1 VNSLRRAAGHD
12 DRQPDSGIVAVEF
25 ALILPVLVTLLFTMI
40 AAGSV
45 LIDRLDLQSA
55 ARDAVRVASLDGADA
70 CSVAAGSLAGNDLTL
85 ASCVVEGSCDVGS
98 VSVLLGTV
106 SQVSIQIVGDRAVE
120 LTANSRYAC

>member
-1 VNSLRRAAGHD
+1 MNSLRRAAGHD

-55 ARDAVRVASLDGADA
+55 ARDAVRAASLDGADA
-70 CSVAAGSLAGNDLTL
+70 CGVAAGSLAGNDLTL
-85 ASCVVEGSCDVGS
+85 ASCVVEGSCDLGS

-106 SQVSIQIVGDRAVE
+106 SPVSIPFVGDRAVE